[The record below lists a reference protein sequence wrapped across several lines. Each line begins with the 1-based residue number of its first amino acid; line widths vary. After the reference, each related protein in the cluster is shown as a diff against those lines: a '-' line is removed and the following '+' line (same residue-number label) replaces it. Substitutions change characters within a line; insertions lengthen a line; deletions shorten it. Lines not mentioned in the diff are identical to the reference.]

1 MQVHP
6 LFSSFF
12 CPSVPVR
19 GDQTF
24 VVLKVIFISIIKVLR
39 LFCAVGYDFKDALDI
54 IVSQNMVTITSILL
68 QLFFFLLFVSPHMKF
83 RWNSAHV
90 VSAETIPERV
100 RNFRRKSTMKCG
112 IIAGWL
118 RWIYANVFLGCSQ
131 TETYSVR
138 FDVCSS
144 R

>member
-6 LFSSFF
+6 LFSSFL

-68 QLFFFLLFVSPHMKF
+68 QLFFFFIVRVSTYEISMESRTCCF
-83 RWNSAHV
+83 GGNNSGTCTQFSSQINYEMRNNRGV
-90 VSAETIPERV
+90 VA
-100 RNFRRKSTMKCG
+100 MDLC
-112 IIAGWL
+112 
-118 RWIYANVFLGCSQ
+118 
-131 TETYSVR
+131 
-138 FDVCSS
+138 
-144 R
+144 